1 MPSACLARE
10 HGERLPAISSKN
22 RLVMLE
28 FSRFPDLLQPIL
40 AILSSVSESG
50 RDETTFVFNGDFVAS
65 TSELAAQLG
74 CANGCAE
81 SFQMS
86 KDRGQHQL
94 ETVGLLLALKVWSFC
109 CFHEKPGMCCHCC
122 L

>member
-28 FSRFPDLLQPIL
+28 FSGFPDLLQPIL

-65 TSELAAQLG
+65 TSELAAKRL
-74 CANGCAE
+74 
-81 SFQMS
+81 
-86 KDRGQHQL
+86 RW
-94 ETVGLLLALKVWSFC
+94 VALKVQNVQGPWSAPAGNRWFAAGSKGLE
-109 CFHEKPGMCCHCC
+109 F
-122 L
+122 LLLS